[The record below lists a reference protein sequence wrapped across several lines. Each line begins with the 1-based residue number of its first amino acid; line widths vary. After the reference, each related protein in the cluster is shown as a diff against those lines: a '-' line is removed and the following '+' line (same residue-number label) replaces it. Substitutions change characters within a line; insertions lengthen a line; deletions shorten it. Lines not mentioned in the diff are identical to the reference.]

1 MGSTRTSGTIA
12 EATGGGDPGV
22 GDAGLGDSG
31 MGEQRP
37 TGHRATSG
45 PLWSRI
51 ALAAILVL
59 AAGLYGWAIGKLGWG
74 NTYYSAAVKSMGESW
89 VNFLFGSFDPAG
101 VVTVDK
107 PPAALWPQVISSK
120 IFGVRGWALIL
131 PQVVEGVLTVLL
143 LHRTVRRWAGESA
156 GLIAA
161 LVLTL
166 TPITVAINRDNN
178 PDPLLMLF
186 LVAAAY
192 ALTRASQAT
201 RGRNATLW
209 LCGSAALIGCGFL
222 TKMLAAWMVVPAFAV
237 VWLISSRFGW
247 GTKLAQL
254 GAAAVSLLV
263 SSLWW
268 VAMVDLWP
276 GNHPYIGGSED
287 GSAWSLVIGYNGL
300 GRVFGGEGPGGGGIR
315 VGNTSPG
322 SGYGSGST
330 NGTGGFPGSAGELT
344 GGGFPGSAGELTG
357 GGFPGGGGGQGGGP
371 GGGFA
376 GSAGPLR
383 LFNDQLAGQI
393 SWLLPLC
400 LIALLLAITVGVL
413 RRSGDRTVG
422 QPPAAGGWALW
433 GLWLLICGAVFSF
446 QQGTIHPYYTTQLAP
461 AVAAL
466 CGGLVVLLVRAHRAG
481 SRWVPAAGM
490 FGVVATVCWAAVII
504 RRTPDWMGWL
514 AWAVL
519 GVGALAAVLLAVGW
533 KWSRLLPLAA
543 ACSMVAVLLAPGA
556 WAISESTGGSS
567 GMGGTNPT
575 AGPSSMGGFGGGGP
589 GGGRGGNDSGNNP
602 FGSGNAPPGMSG
614 QANGSGNGQPGMPG
628 QSGNG
633 SGSGQ
638 SDDQG
643 QSGMPG
649 QYGNDSGGFPAG
661 GGPGGG
667 RGGASLS
674 DRQQAILDYAI
685 QHSGSARIKLA
696 ISGGSMS
703 ASSYILHS
711 DATVIGMG
719 GFTGSDNAPSV
730 SQLAEWTDN
739 GELRYVLGSD
749 GGRGG
754 GGRGGGPGG
763 GGYSQQR
770 SEWIERNCSEV
781 DSSEYLS
788 DSRSETDN
796 RSRTGSR
803 NSDDGDASGSGSAGS
818 SSGTGQSSTLY
829 ECA

>member
-1 MGSTRTSGTIA
+1 MSTETTEDDNHMGSTRISGTITDA
-12 EATGGGDPGV
+12 AGGGEPGV
-22 GDAGLGDSG
+22 GDSG
-31 MGEQRP
+31 VGEQRP
-37 TGHRATSG
+37 TDHRAASG
-45 PLWSRI
+45 PLWSKI

-59 AAGLYGWAIGKLGWG
+59 AAGLYGWAIGSLGWG

-120 IFGVRGWALIL
+120 IFGMQGWALIL

-156 GLIAA
+156 ALIAA

-192 ALTRASQAT
+192 ALTRASQAN

-237 VWLISSRFGW
+237 VWLIGSRFGW

-300 GRVFGGEGPGGGGIR
+300 GRVFGGEGPGGGGT
-315 VGNTSPG
+315 GGPGGGATG
-322 SGYGSGST
+322 SGNGSDSGSA
-330 NGTGGFPGSAGELT
+330 NGSNGLPGGTGELPGG
-344 GGGFPGSAGELTG
+344 G
-357 GGFPGGGGGQGGGP
+357 GGFPGGGGGQ

-422 QPPAAGGWALW
+422 QPLAAGGWALW

-490 FGVVATVCWAAVII
+490 LGVVATVCWAAVII

-519 GVGALAAVLLAVGW
+519 GVGALAVVLLAVGW

-556 WAISESTGGSS
+556 WAISEPAGGST

-589 GGGRGGNDSGNNP
+589 GGGRGGNG
-602 FGSGNAPPGMSG
+602 
-614 QANGSGNGQPGMPG
+614 
-628 QSGNG
+628 
-633 SGSGQ
+633 
-638 SDDQG
+638 
-643 QSGMPG
+643 
-649 QYGNDSGGFPAG
+649 SGGFPAG

-667 RGGASLS
+667 RGGTSLS
-674 DRQQAILDYAI
+674 DRQQAVLDYAI

-739 GELRYVLGSD
+739 GELRYVLGS
-749 GGRGG
+749 GGGPGG

-770 SEWIERNCSEV
+770 SEWIEQNCSEV

-788 DSRSETDN
+788 DSQSETDN
-796 RSRTGSR
+796 RSQTGSQ
-803 NSDDGDASGSGSAGS
+803 NSDDGDASGSGSGGS

-829 ECA
+829 ECE

>member
-1 MGSTRTSGTIA
+1 MGSTRISGTVT
-12 EATGGGDPGV
+12 EAPNG
-22 GDAGLGDSG
+22 SG
-31 MGEQRP
+31 HRP
-37 TGHRATSG
+37 TGHHTASG
-45 PLWSRI
+45 AAWPRI
-51 ALAAILVL
+51 ALAAILLL
-59 AAGLYGWAIGKLGWG
+59 AAALYGWAIGSLGWG

-120 IFGVRGWALIL
+120 IFGMRGWALML

-143 LHRTVRRWAGESA
+143 LHRTVRRWAGEGA

-166 TPITVAINRDNN
+166 TPVTVAINRDNN

-192 ALTRASQAT
+192 ALTRALQAT
-201 RGRNATLW
+201 RGRDATLW

-222 TKMLAAWMVVPAFAV
+222 TKMLAAWMVVPAFGA
-237 VWLISSRFGW
+237 VWLIGSRFGW

-254 GAAAVSLLV
+254 AAAAVSLLV
-263 SSLWW
+263 SSMWW
-268 VAMVDLWP
+268 VAMVELWP
-276 GNHPYIGGSED
+276 GEHPYIGGSED

-300 GRVFGGEGPGGGGIR
+300 GRIFGGEGPGGGGA
-315 VGNTSPG
+315 GG
-322 SGYGSGST
+322 GSGSAPVGSGSGSA
-330 NGTGGFPGSAGELT
+330 NGTGGFPGNAGELT
-344 GGGFPGSAGELTG
+344 GGG
-357 GGFPGGGGGQGGGP
+357 GFPGGGGP

-376 GSAGPLR
+376 GSSGPLR
-383 LFNDQLAGQI
+383 LFNEQLGGQI

-400 LIALLLAITVGVL
+400 LIALLLAVTVGVL
-413 RRSGDRTVG
+413 RRGGDRTVG
-422 QPPAAGGWALW
+422 EPLPASGWTLW
-433 GLWLLICGAVFSF
+433 GTWLLTCGAVFSF

-481 SRWVPAAGM
+481 SRWVPLVGVL
-490 FGVVATVCWAAVII
+490 GVVATTCWAAVVI
-504 RRTPDWMGWL
+504 RRTPEWMGWL
-514 AWAVL
+514 AWVVL
-519 GVGALAAVLLAVGW
+519 GVGALAVVLLALGR
-533 KWSRLLPLAA
+533 KWSRLLPPAA

-556 WAISESTGGSS
+556 WAIAEPAGGST

-575 AGPSSMGGFGGGGP
+575 AGPAAMGGPGDGPGAPGGGRDGNGAGNGRFGGGNTPPGTSGRANGSGDGPSDDQGRAGNQGRSGNGSGGFPGGGGNGGP
-589 GGGRGGNDSGNNP
+589 GGG
-602 FGSGNAPPGMSG
+602 
-614 QANGSGNGQPGMPG
+614 
-628 QSGNG
+628 
-633 SGSGQ
+633 
-638 SDDQG
+638 
-643 QSGMPG
+643 
-649 QYGNDSGGFPAG
+649 
-661 GGPGGG
+661 
-667 RGGASLS
+667 ASLS
-674 DRQQAILDYAI
+674 ERQRAILDYAVR
-685 QHSGSARIKLA
+685 HSGSARIKLA

-703 ASSYILHS
+703 ASSFILDS

-730 SQLAEWTDN
+730 SQLTEWTDN

-754 GGRGGGPGG
+754 GPGG

-770 SEWIERNCSEV
+770 SEWIEQNCSEV

-788 DSRSETDN
+788 DGRSETGGQ
-796 RSRTGSR
+796 SG
-803 NSDDGDASGSGSAGS
+803 DDGDATGSAPGA
-818 SSGTGQSSTLY
+818 GRASTLY
-829 ECA
+829 ECE

>member
-1 MGSTRTSGTIA
+1 MGSTRTSGTIT
-12 EATGGGDPGV
+12 EATGGGDPGI
-22 GDAGLGDSG
+22 GDSG
-31 MGEQRP
+31 VGEQGP
-37 TGHRATSG
+37 TGHRAASG
-45 PLWSRI
+45 SPWPRL

-59 AAGLYGWAIGKLGWG
+59 ATGLYGWAIGSLGWG

-120 IFGVRGWALIL
+120 IFGMQGWALIL

-192 ALTRASQAT
+192 ALTRALRAT
-201 RGRNATLW
+201 RDRNATLW
-209 LCGSAALIGCGFL
+209 LCGAAALIGCGFL
-222 TKMLAAWMVVPAFAV
+222 TKMLAAWMVVPAFVV
-237 VWLISSRFGW
+237 VWLIGSRFGW

-268 VAMVDLWP
+268 VAMVGLWP
-276 GNHPYIGGSED
+276 GAHPYIGGSED

-300 GRVFGGEGPGGGGIR
+300 GRIFGGEGPGGGGT
-315 VGNTSPG
+315 GGGTTSPG
-322 SGYGSGST
+322 RGYGSGST
-330 NGTGGFPGSAGELT
+330 SSAGGFP
-344 GGGFPGSAGELTG
+344 
-357 GGFPGGGGGQGGGP
+357 GGGGQGGGP

-400 LIALLLAITVGVL
+400 LIALLLAMTVGVL
-413 RRSGDRTVG
+413 RRGGDRTVG
-422 QPPAAGGWALW
+422 EPLPASGWALW
-433 GLWLLICGAVFSF
+433 GLWLLLCGVVFSF

-481 SRWVPAAGM
+481 SRWVPAVGLL
-490 FGVVATVCWAAVII
+490 GVVATVCWAAVII

-519 GVGALAAVLLAVGW
+519 GVGALAVVLLAVGW
-533 KWSRLLPLAA
+533 KWSRLLPPAA

-556 WAISESTGGSS
+556 WAISEPTGGSS

-575 AGPSSMGGFGGGGP
+575 AGPSTMGGFGGGGSGDGPGDGP
-589 GGGRGGNDSGNNP
+589 GGGRGGGRGGNGSGTNP
-602 FGSGNAPPGMSG
+602 FGNAPPGMSG
-614 QANGSGNGQPGMPG
+614 QVNGSGNG

-633 SGSGQ
+633 SGGLPR
-638 SDDQG
+638 G
-643 QSGMPG
+643 GR
-649 QYGNDSGGFPAG
+649 SGGG
-661 GGPGGG
+661 GGGT
-667 RGGASLS
+667 SLN

-730 SQLAEWTDN
+730 AQLAEWTNN
-739 GELRYVLGSD
+739 GELRYVLGS
-749 GGRGG
+749 G

-770 SEWIERNCSEV
+770 SEWIEQNCSEV
-781 DSSEYLS
+781 SSSEYLS
-788 DSRSETDN
+788 DSQSVTD
-796 RSRTGSR
+796 SQ
-803 NSDDGDASGSGSAGS
+803 NSDDGDASGSGSGGS
-818 SSGTGQSSTLY
+818 SPGTVRSSTLY